1 MSKPTTYLDPSRHSN
16 EQSAFQHGHHH
27 CHNNSITLTNKNS
40 DITLR
45 SDDYTVTNEF
55 SKVEA
60 ESIDIELESL
70 SSDSLAEAAAI
81 GEDMLLD
88 EPAYGWVV
96 VFACFV
102 YQMVSMGLCNSFGV
116 FQTYYLTETFE
127 GKATVFQ
134 ITWIGTLAITLL
146 DALGPVTGS
155 ICDYFGHRT
164 STLIGAFVMTLSLV
178 LAAFST
184 QVWQLYLTQGILY
197 GTGTSLT
204 YFASMTLP
212 SQWFTKN
219 RGLATGITISGGGI
233 GGLWISPIV
242 SRLLN
247 IKGFRFTMLVIAAI
261 HLVLLI
267 PAGLLHRARLET
279 GREKAQRIKRSGCC
293 EGGES
298 KGTEGRG
305 QKFLDFSILKDLR
318 FCLLVVSCAFVIS
331 GYFSPFFFITS
342 YAIQHNV
349 DESTAALMVGL
360 MNVSAAVGRIIMGF
374 TLDRIGSINA
384 LCISTFATTLTL
396 FFLWMFAKTSVT
408 MIIFS
413 VAYGLCGG
421 AHVSS
426 AISASSAIAG
436 GLDRLGS
443 VTGIMYAVMTIGST
457 IGSPVSGL
465 ILDTVGHH
473 TDYTGVIVWSGS
485 VMLIASLIQF
495 VMKFVTSRELFAK
508 I

>member
-1 MSKPTTYLDPSRHSN
+1 MSKTTTSLDLSQHPDDKTTL
-16 EQSAFQHGHHH
+16 QHGHHQYCH
-27 CHNNSITLTNKNS
+27 HHNNSNNTLTNKDS
-40 DITLR
+40 DITLTGDR
-45 SDDYTVTNEF
+45 YNGATKTI
-55 SKVEA
+55 EA
-60 ESIDIELESL
+60 GILDIEPASL
-70 SSDSLAEAAAI
+70 SSDSLAKAAAA
-81 GEDMLLD
+81 GDDMLAD
-88 EPAYGWVV
+88 GPAYGWVV

-102 YQMVSMGLCNSFGV
+102 YQMVSMGFCNSYGV
-116 FQTYYLTETFE
+116 FQNYYLTETFKD
-127 GKATVFQ
+127 KATVFQ
-134 ITWIGTLAITLL
+134 ITWIGTLAMTLL
-146 DALGPVTGS
+146 DALGPFTGA
-155 ICDYFGHRT
+155 ICDYFGHRST
-164 STLIGAFVMTLSLV
+164 TLIGVSVMTLSLV

-184 QVWQLYLTQGILY
+184 QVWQLYLTQGLLY
-197 GTGTSLT
+197 GSGTSLT

-219 RGLATGITISGGGI
+219 RGLVTGITISGGGI

-247 IKGFRFTMLVIAAI
+247 TKGSKFTMLVIAAT
-261 HLVLLI
+261 HLILLI
-267 PAGLLHRARLET
+267 PTGFLYRARQET
-279 GREKAQRIKRSGCC
+279 GREKARRIRRLACC
-293 EGGES
+293 EGESVEAES
-298 KGTEGRG
+298 KQG
-305 QKFLDFSILKDLR
+305 FVDFTILKDLR

-349 DESTAALMVGL
+349 DKSTAALMVGL
-360 MNVSAAVGRIIMGF
+360 MNGSAAIGRIVMGF
-374 TLDRIGSINA
+374 ILDRIGSINA

-396 FFLWMFAKTSVT
+396 FFLWMFAKTST
-408 MIIFS
+408 LMIIFS

-426 AISASSAIAG
+426 AISASSVLAG
-436 GLDRLGS
+436 KLDRLGS

-457 IGSPVSGL
+457 VGSPVSGA

-495 VMKFVTSRELFAK
+495 VMKFVTNRDLFAK